1 MTLSTHIRERINAS
15 GPLEKNKL
23 LLRAADEIDK
33 LRAYIIEQGGFSDT
47 CTKNIL
53 GVICDDCQCGEKK

>member
-1 MTLSTHIRERINAS
+1 MSLSTHIRERVHAS

-33 LRAYIIEQGGFSDT
+33 LRNWIMEQGGFSDT
-47 CTKNIL
+47 CTFNIL
-53 GVICDDCQCGEKK
+53 GIICDNCQCGKKK

>member
-1 MTLSTHIRERINAS
+1 MTLSTHIRERIEAS

-23 LLRAADEIDK
+23 LIRAADEIDK
-33 LRAYIIEQGGFSDT
+33 LRDWIMLEGRHNDT

-53 GVICDDCQCGEKK
+53 GVVCDDCRCGEKK